1 MTANVVSPIPDLA
14 ALKIEDRARDK
25 HGGSWLRWSA
35 ALLAAALLAGGVLF
49 AVRAR
54 VPFVDVETVRGL
66 LTDSEAALLNAS
78 GHVTARRRATV
89 SAKITGLVTR
99 IFFEE
104 GMRVKEGQILAT
116 LDASD
121 ARVRLMSAKA
131 DRDAAAAALGELRV
145 SLANA
150 ERELDRNEQLQKEG
164 LTSLRALDNA
174 RTTVESLRAR
184 IDLANN
190 QVSAAEARVGI
201 ARQDEDD
208 TIIRAPFSGLVVSK
222 DSQVGEI
229 ISPVSAGGGYTRAGI
244 ATLVDTSSLEIEVDV
259 NEANLSKVRVG
270 QSVKAVLD
278 AYPNKQLSGRVHRI
292 IPSAEREKATVK
304 VRIAVDSLE
313 SEMLPDMAVKVAF
326 LAESAAPGTDHAN
339 AVVIPRQAIR
349 QEGDEE
355 VVYLYAGGRIER
367 RVIRLGTVHGDDQEV
382 VAGLIAGDQIVVG
395 SFRNL
400 QDGSRVRIRIGSLR

>member
-1 MTANVVSPIPDLA
+1 
-14 ALKIEDRARDK
+14 
-25 HGGSWLRWSA
+25 
-35 ALLAAALLAGGVLF
+35 
-49 AVRAR
+49 
-54 VPFVDVETVRGL
+54 
-66 LTDSEAALLNAS
+66 
-78 GHVTARRRATV
+78 
-89 SAKITGLVTR
+89 
-99 IFFEE
+99 
-104 GMRVKEGQILAT
+104 
-116 LDASD
+116 
-121 ARVRLMSAKA
+121 
-131 DRDAAAAALGELRV
+131 
-145 SLANA
+145 
-150 ERELDRNEQLQKEG
+150 
-164 LTSLRALDNA
+164 LRALDNA